1 MTFSTNSK
9 KLIKTFRNGP
19 DWIVP
24 IGLFKVQR
32 RFSFFSLIINWIGA
46 SYLRWFSESG
56 RILVLTFF
64 VFFITATVTAKIVLV
79 FTLFFVPALFLL
91 DFIIGFIFK
100 PNITVIR
107 QLPSRARCDSV
118 ITVKYYIKNNR
129 KRISCYNLII
139 NNALSSKVLPS
150 ITPRCRINQLAPNEE
165 TVCEQQIALTKR
177 GKFIFP
183 SIVSSAFF
191 PFGLFLWNCKNDIQR
206 TITVYPSFSHLDSLI
221 LPSGSRFQRHGNS
234 ITKNIGDT
242 NDFAGCREYRH
253 GDDVRKI
260 NWKSYGKD
268 HKLTIKEYHQD
279 YLIKTAVILDI
290 NNYSKNPFDS
300 MLSYRIDH
308 NNQTTEA
315 AIKVTAAIAEFIC
328 HNDNIIDIFAA
339 GDKTFHLQAVGRDKA
354 CLNLILDELAC
365 LQNDRHEKNKK
376 PFASLTSDIIDEI
389 NSIGSVF
396 MITKHWTKKHQ
407 EFYEKMIY
415 ANTYVKK
422 IIISNKNDFSKP
434 GNISLD
440 YQSINDG
447 EILEL

>member
-1 MTFSTNSK
+1 MIFSTNGK
-9 KLIKTFRNGP
+9 KLLKTFRNGP

-24 IGLFKVQR
+24 IGLFKVQKR
-32 RFSFFSLIINWIGA
+32 LKFFSLIINWIGA

-56 RILVLTFF
+56 RILVLAF
-64 VFFITATVTAKIVLV
+64 VIFFITATITAKVVLV
-79 FTLFFVPALFLL
+79 FTIFFVPALLIIDL
-91 DFIIGFIFK
+91 IIGFIFK
-100 PNITVIR
+100 PNVTVKR
-107 QLPSRARCDSV
+107 QLPARARCDSI
-118 ITVKYYIKNNR
+118 ITVKYHIKNNR
-129 KRISCYNLII
+129 KHTSCYNLVVD
-139 NNALSSKVLPS
+139 NAVSSKVLQA
-150 ITPRCRINQLAPNEE
+150 ITPRCYINQLKPGEE
-165 TVCEQQIALTKR
+165 VTREQQIALTTR
-177 GKFIFP
+177 GKFILP
-183 SIVSSAFF
+183 SIVSPAFF
-191 PFGLFLWNCKNDIQR
+191 PFGLFIWNSKNDIQR
-206 TITVYPSFSHLDSLI
+206 NITVYPSFSYLESLI
-221 LPSGSRFQRHGNS
+221 LPSGKRFQRHGNS
-234 ITKNIGDT
+234 IQKNIGDT

-279 YLIKTAVILDI
+279 YLIKTAIILDI
-290 NNYSKNPFDS
+290 NDYSKNPMDS
-300 MLSYRIDH
+300 MLSYRINH

-315 AIKVTAAIAEFIC
+315 AIKITAAIAEFIC
-328 HNDNIIDIFAA
+328 QNDNIIDIFAA
-339 GDKTFHLQAVGRDKA
+339 GNKTFHLQAVGRDKA

-365 LQNDRHEKNKK
+365 LQNDRYEKNKK
-376 PFASLTSDIIDEI
+376 PFASLSSDIIDEI

-407 EFYEKMIY
+407 EFYEKMLY

-422 IIISNKNDFSKP
+422 IIITNKNDFSES

>member
-1 MTFSTNSK
+1 MNLSKNSR
-9 KLIKTFRNGP
+9 KLIKKFQAGP

-24 IGLFKVQR
+24 IGLFKIQKH
-32 RFSFFSLIINWIGA
+32 FSFFSLLINWVGA

-64 VFFITATVTAKIVLV
+64 VFCISATITDKTRLIFA
-79 FTLFFVPALFLL
+79 
-91 DFIIGFIFK
+91 IGFIPTVFIIDF
-100 PNITVIR
+100 ITGFIFRPKLELHR
-107 QLPSRARCDSV
+107 QVPHRARCDSV
-118 ITVKYYIKNNR
+118 VTIRYTLKNNR
-129 KRISCYNLII
+129 KHFNCYNLIVD
-139 NNALSSKVLPS
+139 NCQSSKALPYV
-150 ITPRCRINQLAPNEE
+150 APKQKFEVIKSQQKL
-165 TVCEQQIALTKR
+165 VCEQEIALTQR
-177 GKFIFP
+177 GKFILP
-183 SIVSSAFF
+183 SVVSASFF
-191 PFGLFLWNCKNDIQR
+191 PFGLFTWNSKNDIQR
-206 TITVYPSFSHLDSLI
+206 NITVYPSFNPFESLI

-234 ITKNIGDT
+234 IAKDVGET

-300 MLSYRIDH
+300 MLSYRIKH
-308 NNQTTEA
+308 GEETTEA
-315 AIKVTAAIAEFIC
+315 AIKITAAIAEFIC

-354 CLNLILDELAC
+354 CLNIILDELAC
-365 LQNDRHEKNKK
+365 LQNDRHENKK
-376 PFASLTSDIIDEI
+376 SPFTTLSSDIIDEI

-396 MITKHWTKKHQ
+396 MITKGWTKKHQ

-415 ANTYVKK
+415 ANTYVKR
-422 IIISNKNDFSKP
+422 ILICDENDFSVP
-434 GNISLD
+434 SNISISHK
-440 YQSINDG
+440 SINNG
-447 EILEL
+447 EVFNI